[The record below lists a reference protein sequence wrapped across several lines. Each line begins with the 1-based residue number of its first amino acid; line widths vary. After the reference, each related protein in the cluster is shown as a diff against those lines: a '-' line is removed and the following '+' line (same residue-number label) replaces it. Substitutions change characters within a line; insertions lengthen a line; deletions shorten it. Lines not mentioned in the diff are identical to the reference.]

1 MINKKLT
8 LSIVI
13 PVFNEENYIA
23 DCLNSIAAQSELPD
37 EVIIVDNNSSDRSIE
52 IAKKYP
58 FVRVIREKRQHQSFG
73 QKTGFDAA
81 SGEIIGRIDA
91 DSILPKDWAHQIKR
105 QFTLEPQTV
114 AIVGGA
120 WPYDVQLK
128 KISVAVFELYNRFA
142 SFVAGSRMLWGA
154 NCALRKSTWQ
164 TISGQVLLRGDIW
177 EDYDISF
184 LLSGHGYT
192 SYRPDLKVEVSF
204 RAVHKTFFTQISYQF
219 RSVRTFYLRK
229 GLLRAILYSLL
240 WYTMVLF
247 YPMVLLDEY
256 VLVRLSALKTR
267 RREILESPAL
277 VD

>member
-52 IAKKYP
+52 IAKKYS

-91 DSILPKDWAHQIKR
+91 DSILPKDWTHQIKR
-105 QFTLEPQTV
+105 QFALEPQTV
-114 AIVGGA
+114 AIVGSA

-128 KISVAVFELYNRFA
+128 RISVAVFELYNRFA
-142 SFVAGSRMLWGA
+142 SLVAGNRMLWGA
-154 NCALRKSTWQ
+154 NCALRKSAWRK
-164 TISGQVLLRGDIW
+164 ISGQVLLRGDIW

-184 LLSGHGYT
+184 LLSGHGDT

-204 RAVHKTFFTQISYQF
+204 RAVHKSFFTQFRYQF

-229 GLLRAILYSLL
+229 GLLKAIFYSLL
-240 WYTMVLF
+240 WYTMILF
-247 YPMVLLDEY
+247 YPLVLLDEFAA
-256 VLVRLSALKTR
+256 RPIAETRSR